1 MTITQPPRTTPTRR
15 AEKAAKPARPAKP
28 RKPPRPARAPRPP
41 LTGTPAVTSSAATM
55 LAVVC
60 LWVFVQL
67 LLLGD
72 LKHERAQDLL
82 YAQLRTEIASATAP
96 VGPVVPVGE
105 PVALVRIPALDLE
118 EVVVE
123 GTASGDLRVGPGHQR
138 NTVLPGQDGTS
149 VLMGRAATYGRPFAD
164 LNDLTPGDSIEVVV
178 AQGTRTFRVLG
189 VRRTGDPLPQ
199 PREAG
204 VARLVLAT
212 AEGQGRLA
220 GLTPGEAVYV
230 DAEADDAFPAPAG
243 RPAAIPESEQL
254 MASEVTVLPLLATC
268 LAALVLATLLII
280 WARQRWSAVLVWVLA
295 SPVVIALAWV
305 TTDVLVRLLPNV
317 M

>member
-1 MTITQPPRTTPTRR
+1 MTQPSRTTPTRR
-15 AEKAAKPARPAKP
+15 AEKAAKPAKPAKP

-82 YAQLRTEIASATAP
+82 YAQFRTEIASATAP
-96 VGPVVPVGE
+96 VGPVVPVGD

-149 VLMGRAATYGRPFAD
+149 VLMGRAAMYGRPFAD
-164 LNDLTPGDSIEVVV
+164 LTDLTPGDSIEVVV

-230 DAEADDAFPAPAG
+230 DAEADDAFPAPPG

-268 LAALVLATLLII
+268 LAALVLATLLIVS
-280 WARQRWSAVLVWVLA
+280 ARQRWSAVLVWVLA

>member
-1 MTITQPPRTTPTRR
+1 MTLPSRTTPTRR
-15 AEKAAKPARPAKP
+15 APKSSRPP
-28 RKPPRPARAPRPP
+28 KPPKPPKPPRAPRPP

-82 YAQLRTEIASATAP
+82 YAQFRTEIASATAP
-96 VGPVVPVGE
+96 VGPVVPVGD

-149 VLMGRAATYGRPFAD
+149 VLMGRAAMYGRPFAD
-164 LNDLTPGDSIEVVV
+164 LTDLTPGDTIEVVV

-230 DAEADDAFPAPAG
+230 DAEADDAFPAPPG

-268 LAALVLATLLII
+268 LAALVLATLLIVS
-280 WARQRWSAVLVWVLA
+280 ARQRWSAVLVWVLA